1 VVEQQGPEDRDAG
14 DEPDQSLAQDPSE
27 NQGRIGYG
35 RLTGKY
41 TPLALAIILIATMV
55 AIGIYQQRDDPVP
68 ANDIKVG
75 SSAPDFTQTTF
86 NGDTISLAE
95 QTGKVVLVNFWS
107 SDCAPC
113 VRESPL
119 LQTTADADPNGLIII
134 GIDRKVDSDYPARQ
148 FASEYGITYP
158 LVADEGEGGSDT
170 RGPIE
175 LAYGIAQYYPTT
187 IFISPEGTI
196 VSFKIGELSEKELN
210 ERIEEARNYQ
220 G

>member
-1 VVEQQGPEDRDAG
+1 VVEQHESEDCDAG
-14 DEPDQSLAQDPSE
+14 GEPESSLSQDHSE

-41 TPLALAIILIATMV
+41 TPLALAIILIVTMV

-75 SSAPDFTQTTF
+75 SPAPDFTQTTF

-107 SDCAPC
+107 SDCTPC
-113 VRESPL
+113 VEESPM
-119 LQTTADADPNGLIII
+119 LQAKAASDPDGLIII
-134 GIDRKVDSDYPARQ
+134 GVDRKVDSDYPARR
-148 FASEYGITYP
+148 FAEEYGITYP
-158 LVADEGEGGSDT
+158 LVADEGPGGNDT
-170 RGPIE
+170 QGAIE
-175 LAYGIAQYYPTT
+175 LAFGIARYYPTT
-187 IFISPEGTI
+187 IFISPDGTI
-196 VSFKIGELSEKELN
+196 VSYIIGPLTEKELDK
-210 ERIEEARNYQ
+210 RIEEARSYQ

>member
-1 VVEQQGPEDRDAG
+1 VVEKHESEDRDAG
-14 DEPDQSLAQDPSE
+14 AGPETSLAQDPSE
-27 NQGRIGYG
+27 DQGRIGYG

-41 TPLALAIILIATMV
+41 TPLALAIILIVTMV

-75 SSAPDFTQTTF
+75 SAAPDFTQTTF
-86 NGDTISLAE
+86 DGGTISLAE

-119 LQTTADADPNGLIII
+119 LQATADGDPNGLVII
-134 GIDRKVDSDYPARQ
+134 GVDRKVDSDYPARQ

-158 LVADEGEGGSDT
+158 LVADEGEGGTDT

-187 IFISPEGTI
+187 IFISPDGTI

>member
-1 VVEQQGPEDRDAG
+1 VAEQRESEDRDSGA
-14 DEPDQSLAQDPSE
+14 EPATSLAQDPSE

-41 TPLALAIILIATMV
+41 TPLALAIILIVTLV

-75 SSAPDFTQTTF
+75 SPAPDFTQTDF
-86 NGDTISLAE
+86 NGNTFSLAE

-113 VRESPL
+113 VRESPM
-119 LQTTADADPNGLIII
+119 LQAKAASDPDGLTII
-134 GIDRKVDSDYPARQ
+134 GVDRKVDSDYPARR
-148 FASEYGITYP
+148 FAEEYGITYP
-158 LVADEGEGGSDT
+158 LVADEGPGSTDT

-187 IFISPEGTI
+187 IFISPNGTI